1 MLRSVPSALGRTTLN
16 DLRGTRGM
24 ENGVV
29 KTTGRSLWRIGIEE
43 QAGFLKRSLPSA
55 ELCPGI
61 LDLTW
66 GQSRTDASRM
76 S

>member
-1 MLRSVPSALGRTTLN
+1 
-16 DLRGTRGM
+16 M

-43 QAGFLKRSLPSA
+43 QAGFLKRSLPPA
-55 ELCPGI
+55 ELCPGL

-66 GQSRTDASRM
+66 GQSRTDACRM